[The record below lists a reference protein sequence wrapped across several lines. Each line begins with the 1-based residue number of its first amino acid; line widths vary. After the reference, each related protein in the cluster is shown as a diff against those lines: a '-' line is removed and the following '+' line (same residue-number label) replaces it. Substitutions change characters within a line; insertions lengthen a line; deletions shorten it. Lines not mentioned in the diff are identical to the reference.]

1 MATMATPNRP
11 RVRSRGPESDRVDA
25 GRGEGE
31 YDLLTA
37 ALLGAAVGATVTYL
51 LRRGPRGSSP
61 LVAGALGVV
70 GGARQGARLL
80 RRRRR
85 ALDERAR
92 DAMHDAG
99 EHLRDYL
106 GRARETIDDVVDAE
120 LRSLRKAI
128 RHQRRRVGL

>member
-1 MATMATPNRP
+1 MAVSA
-11 RVRSRGPESDRVDA
+11 GGDDR
-25 GRGEGE
+25 E

-37 ALLGAAVGATVTYL
+37 ALLGVAVGATVTYL
-51 LRRGPRGSSP
+51 LRRGPRGSRP
-61 LVAGALGVV
+61 LVAGAMGVV
-70 GGARQGARLL
+70 GGAQRGAKLL

-99 EHLRDYL
+99 EQVRDYL

-128 RHQRRRVGL
+128 RRQRKRVGL

>member
-1 MATMATPNRP
+1 M
-11 RVRSRGPESDRVDA
+11 DA
-25 GRGEGE
+25 GAGEHE

-51 LRRGPRGSSP
+51 LRRGPRGSRP
-61 LVAGALGVV
+61 LVAGAMGVA
-70 GGARQGARLL
+70 GGARRGARLL
-80 RRRRR
+80 RRQRRG
-85 ALDERAR
+85 LDARAR

-106 GRARETIDDVVDAE
+106 GRARETIDDVVDSE

-128 RHQRRRVGL
+128 RRQRKRVGL